1 MTLYE
6 AISVRVSTRSF
17 DGAQLTPE
25 QLGDL
30 EDLCKQLE
38 EESTHDSPF
47 GNKVRLAVAG
57 SELGSKPVRMGT
69 YGLIANAS
77 GFVVPAVARAGKL
90 SGTMEDV
97 GWTVEKLVLELTARG
112 YATCWIGGVFSRSR
126 AAEVVQAKED
136 ELVPAIIAFG
146 WPADKRK
153 LADRVV
159 TASARAR
166 TRKPLEEIAFDLA
179 DERSY
184 GTSSGTS
191 SGPLRNASSDPL
203 RSASSGRFDEPWLAV
218 LRAVQETP
226 SASNKQPWRL
236 VRIPSC
242 KTSGIEPLADE
253 WMLFLDEDKIYNNGT
268 REVHLQNLDLGI
280 AMRHFQI
287 AAEEKGLAGRWIPIS
302 RLSSG
307 AKDNAGLK
315 AALDFGQSRGWTA
328 CALWS

>member
-25 QLGDL
+25 QLSDLGDL
-30 EDLCKQLE
+30 CRQLE

-47 GNKVRLAVAG
+47 GNRVRLAVAG

-90 SGTMEDV
+90 AGNMEDV
-97 GWTVEKLVLELTARG
+97 GWTVEKLVLELTVRG

-136 ELVPAIIAFG
+136 ELIPAIIAFG
-146 WPADKRK
+146 WPADRRK

-166 TRKPLEEIAFDLA
+166 GRKPIEEIAFDLA

-184 GTSSGTS
+184 GTSSGIP
-191 SGPLRNASSDPL
+191 SGILRDAPGDSL
-203 RSASSGRFDEPWLAV
+203 RSASGGRFEEPWLAV
-218 LRAVQETP
+218 LRAVQEAP

-236 VRIPSC
+236 VRIPSG
-242 KTSGIEPLADE
+242 KMSGIEPLATK

-287 AAEEKGLAGRWIPIS
+287 AAEEKGLAGRWTPIS
-302 RLSSG
+302 KLSSG
-307 AKDNAGLK
+307 SKDNAALK

>member
-30 EDLCKQLE
+30 GDLCRQLE
-38 EESTHDSPF
+38 EESTQDSPF
-47 GNKVRLAVAG
+47 GNKVRLAIAG
-57 SELGSKPVRMGT
+57 SEIGSKPVRMGT

-77 GFVVPAVARAGKL
+77 GFAVPAVARGGKL

-126 AAEVVQAKED
+126 SAEVVQAKED

-166 TRKPLEEIAFDLA
+166 ARKPIEEIAFDLA
-179 DERSY
+179 AERSY
-184 GTSSGTS
+184 GPLSDVASDTSSDSVRTTPG
-191 SGPLRNASSDPL
+191 
-203 RSASSGRFDEPWLAV
+203 GRFEEPWPAV
-218 LRAVQETP
+218 LRAVQEAP

-236 VRIPSC
+236 VRIRSEKPSG
-242 KTSGIEPLADE
+242 SEPIPSE
-253 WMLFLDEDKIYNNGT
+253 WFLFLDEDKIYNNGT

-287 AAEEKGLAGRWIPIS
+287 AAEEKGLAGRWIPVS

-307 AKDNAGLK
+307 SKDNAALK
-315 AALDFGQSRGWTA
+315 AALDFGQDRGWTA